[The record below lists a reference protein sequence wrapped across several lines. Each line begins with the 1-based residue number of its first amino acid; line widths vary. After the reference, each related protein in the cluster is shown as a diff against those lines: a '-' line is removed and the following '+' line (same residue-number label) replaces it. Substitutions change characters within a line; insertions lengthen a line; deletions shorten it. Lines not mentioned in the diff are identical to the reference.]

1 MLKVNYY
8 YLKNEKVTEKKRIIL
23 IADIH
28 LCDNYNDELI
38 IKLLD
43 KVRSLNPN
51 YICVCGDIID
61 EFRYL
66 NIVSNQKYLIRFLN
80 NLASITQ
87 TIITLGSHDFMNQK
101 KLKTGNISAESIKY
115 WKKIIKDNNNLKL
128 VLLDNE
134 IYEDLNIRIIGY
146 TPSRDYYRGEDKNIL
161 IEEINSKFKRISD
174 DKFNV
179 LMCHSPL
186 RFSNNLI
193 SKLNI
198 GQNLDLILSGHMH
211 DGLMFPI
218 LKKIPTSIG
227 LISPKRELFPIN
239 TRGKKIFE
247 LNGKKIILIIT
258 GGILKFSNMAPNIC
272 KKFNFLYNNDID
284 CIDIDK

>member
-8 YLKNEKVTEKKRIIL
+8 SLKNEKITEKKRIIL

-28 LCDNYNDELI
+28 LCDNYCDELI
-38 IKLLD
+38 TKILD

-115 WKKIIKDNNNLKL
+115 WKKIINDNNNLKL

-146 TPSRDYYRGEDKNIL
+146 TPSRDYYKVEDKNIL
-161 IEEINSKFKRISD
+161 IGEINSNFKRIPD
-174 DKFNV
+174 DKFNI

-186 RFSNNLI
+186 CFSNDLI

-198 GQNLDLILSGHMH
+198 GQNLNLILSGHMH

-218 LKKIPTSIG
+218 LKKLPTSIG
-227 LISPKRELFPIN
+227 LVSPLKNFFPIN
-239 TRGKKIFE
+239 ARGKKIFE